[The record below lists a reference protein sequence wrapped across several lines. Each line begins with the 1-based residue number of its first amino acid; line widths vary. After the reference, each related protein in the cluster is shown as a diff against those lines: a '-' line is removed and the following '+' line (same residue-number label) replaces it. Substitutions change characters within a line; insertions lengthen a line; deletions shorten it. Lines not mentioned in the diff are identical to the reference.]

1 MIKFVFVNRILGSPP
16 HMGKHTVET
25 LILCI
30 ISKLGLK
37 NVTGY
42 SRHTS
47 PSFHKVEHIFDKNL
61 KYVL

>member
-16 HMGKHTVET
+16 HMGKHTVEK
-25 LILCI
+25 LILYI
-30 ISKLGLK
+30 ILKLGLK

-47 PSFHKVEHIFDKNL
+47 PSFYKVEHIFDKNL